1 MALSWNEIKRRAID
15 FAGEWKNESRED
27 AEAKSF
33 WDAFFDVFGISRR
46 RVAAFERPVDK
57 IGHVQGYIDLFWK
70 GTLIVE
76 HKSRGKD
83 LDKAYSQALDYFNG
97 LKECELP
104 QYVLVSD
111 FDRFRLYDLEEDKQY
126 NFQLKDFHRH
136 IHLFSFIA
144 GYASRSYQ
152 PEAPINIKAAEL
164 MGKLHDRL
172 AQSGYTGHKLEVF
185 LVRILFALFADDTGI
200 FEKNIFADYIEQRTA
215 SDGSDLGMHLA
226 RLFEILNTPE
236 DRRNQNLDEA
246 LQAFPYVNGR
256 LFEENLPFADFNSAM
271 RTALLECC
279 YFNWSLIS
287 PAIFGSMFQSVMDR
301 EKRRNLGAHY
311 TSEQNIMKL
320 IKPLF
325 LDGLRSEFADIAGK
339 RNNRKPLLEAFH
351 DKLAA
356 LKFFDPACGCG
367 NFLVITY
374 RELRLLEIEIIKEL
388 YNDSVLDIGFFC
400 KINVDQMYGIEI
412 EEFPAR
418 IAEVALWL
426 VDHQMNQR
434 LSEEFGMYYV
444 RLPLRKAAR
453 IIHGNALRLDW
464 NYLMHGTYF
473 NASADTVN
481 VSIVKETPRHYE
493 TLNVLANKMN
503 IVDEEEI
510 QKQRNMHQTKF
521 DYILGNPPFV
531 GKHLQNEGQKADAAL
546 IFDNVGSAGLL
557 DYVSCWYVKAAQYI
571 QGTQIKVGFVS
582 TNSITQGEQVGILWN
597 ELLNTY
603 HVKIHFAHR
612 TFQWNSEAR
621 GMAHVHVVIIG
632 FACFDTDSKIIFDYE
647 DNQNTAHQIKAANI
661 NPYLAAAPDVIISS
675 RSRPV
680 CRIPKM
686 DYGSKPVD
694 DGNLILSDEEKIA
707 LLNLEPQAEPYVR
720 PLLSA
725 KEFLHDARRWCLWLP
740 DISPHDLRQMPL
752 VLERVNKVKNF
763 RLQSKKIPTQ
773 KNAETPTLFAEIRQ
787 PDSNYILVPR
797 HSSENR
803 KYIPIGFFDKQYIV
817 SDSCQAIPDAK
828 LYHFGILTSIMHMT
842 WVKHVCG
849 RLKSDYRYSK
859 DIVYNNFPWPEEPAN
874 GLAAAVEEKAQA
886 VLDARNHFPECS
898 LADLY
903 DPVAMPPVLVK
914 AHNELDRAVDKC
926 YRGQAFSSEMERLEY
941 LFQLYLQYTAPPDS
955 SSAK

>member
-1 MALSWNEIKRRAID
+1 MALSWNEIKRRAIE
-15 FAGEWKNESRED
+15 FAREWKNESRED

-33 WDAFFDVFGISRR
+33 WDAFFEVFGISRR
-46 RVAAFERPVDK
+46 RVAAFERPVDR
-57 IGHVQGYIDLFWK
+57 IGQGQGYIDLFWK

-111 FDRFRLYDLEEDKQY
+111 FERFRLYDLEENKQY

-136 IHLFSFIA
+136 IHLFSFVA
-144 GYASRSYQ
+144 GYASRNYQ

-215 SDGSDLGMHLA
+215 PDGSDLGMHLA

-236 DRRNQNLDEA
+236 DRRNINLDEA
-246 LQAFPYVNGR
+246 LQAFPYVNGK
-256 LFEENLPFADFNSAM
+256 LFEENLPFADFNSDMRAAM
-271 RTALLECC
+271 LECC

-311 TSEQNIMKL
+311 TSEQNILKL
-320 IKPLF
+320 IKSLF
-325 LDGLRSEFADIAGK
+325 LDDLKREFAVIAGK
-339 RNNRKPLLEAFH
+339 RNNRKQLLEEFH
-351 DKLAA
+351 DKLAS

-418 IAEVALWL
+418 IAGVALWL

-444 RLPLRKAAR
+444 RLPLRKAAK

-473 NASADTVN
+473 DASADIVN
-481 VSIVKETPRHYE
+481 VSIVKEAPEHYE
-493 TLNVLANKMN
+493 TLNVLAKKMN
-503 IVDEEEI
+503 IVDEDEI

-521 DYILGNPPFV
+521 DYILGNPPFI
-531 GKHLQNEGQKADAAL
+531 GKHLQNDSQKADADL
-546 IFDNVGSAGLL
+546 IFHKVSSAGLL
-557 DYVSCWYVKAAQYI
+557 DYVACWYVKAAQYI
-571 QGTQIKVGFVS
+571 QNTQIKVGFVS

-632 FACFDTDSKIIFDYE
+632 FACFDTDSKTIFDYE

-707 LLNLEPQAEPYVR
+707 LLNSEPQAEPYIR

-725 KEFLHDARRWCLWLP
+725 KEFLHDTKRWCLWLIN
-740 DISPHDLRQMPL
+740 ISPHDLRQMPL
-752 VLERVNKVKNF
+752 VLERINKVKNF
-763 RLQSKKIPTQ
+763 RLQSRKIPTQ
-773 KNAETPTLFAEIRQ
+773 KDAETPSLFAEIRQ
-787 PDSNYILVPR
+787 PDSTYILVPR

-803 KYIPIGFFDKQYIV
+803 KYIPIGFFDKEYIV
-817 SDSCQAIPDAK
+817 SDSCQAIPDAT
-828 LYHFGILTSIMHMT
+828 LYHFGVLTSVMHMT

-859 DIVYNNFPWPEEPAN
+859 DIVYNSFPWPKEPGG
-874 GLAAAVEEKAQA
+874 GLVAAVEEKAQA

-903 DPVAMPPVLVK
+903 DPVTMPPVLVK
-914 AHNELDRAVDKC
+914 AHNELDKAVDKC
-926 YRGQAFSSEMERLEY
+926 YRGQAFGSEMDRLEY
-941 LFQLYLQYTAPPDS
+941 LFQLYLEYTAPLV
-955 SSAK
+955 

>member
-15 FAGEWKNESRED
+15 FAREWKNESRED

-33 WDAFFDVFGISRR
+33 WDAFFEVFGISRR

-57 IGHVQGYIDLFWK
+57 IGQGHGYIDLFWK

-111 FDRFRLYDLEEDKQY
+111 FERFRLYDLEANKQY

-144 GYASRSYQ
+144 GYASKSHQ

-172 AQSGYTGHKLEVF
+172 AESGYTGHKLEVF

-215 SDGSDLGMHLA
+215 ADGSDLGMHLA
-226 RLFEILNTPE
+226 RLFEVLNTPE

-246 LQAFPYVNGR
+246 LQAFPYVNGK
-256 LFEENLPFADFNSAM
+256 LFEENLPFADFNSDM

-287 PAIFGSMFQSVMDR
+287 PAIFGAMFQSVMDS

-320 IKPLF
+320 IKSLF
-325 LDGLRSEFADIAGK
+325 LDDLRSELAAIVAK
-339 RNNRKPLLEAFH
+339 RNNRKQLLEKFH
-351 DKLAA
+351 DKLAS
-356 LKFFDPACGCG
+356 LRFFDPACGCG

-374 RELRLLEIEIIKEL
+374 RELRLLEIEIIKKL

-412 EEFPAR
+412 EEFPVR

-434 LSEEFGMYYV
+434 LSEEFGMYYI
-444 RLPLRKAAR
+444 RLPLRKAAK

-473 NASADTVN
+473 DASADTVN
-481 VSIVKETPRHYE
+481 VSIVKEAPGHYE
-493 TLNVLANKMN
+493 TLNVLAKKMN
-503 IVDEEEI
+503 IVDEAEI

-521 DYILGNPPFV
+521 DYILGNPPFI
-531 GKHLQNEGQKADAAL
+531 GKHLQNDAQKADADL
-546 IFDNVGSAGLL
+546 IFHNISSSGLL
-557 DYVSCWYVKAAQYI
+557 DYVACWYVKAAQYI
-571 QGTQIKVGFVS
+571 QNTTVKVGFVS
-582 TNSITQGEQVGILWN
+582 TNSIAQGEQVGILWN
-597 ELLNTY
+597 ELLNIY

-612 TFQWNSEAR
+612 TFQWNNEAR

-632 FACFDTDSKIIFDYE
+632 FACFDTDNKTIFDYQ
-647 DNQNTAHQIKAANI
+647 DNQNTTHQIKAANI
-661 NPYLAAAPDVIISS
+661 NPYLAAAPDIIICS
-675 RSRPV
+675 RSKPV

-694 DGNLILSDEEKIA
+694 GGNLILSDEEKIA
-707 LLNLEPQAEPYVR
+707 LLESEPQAAPYIR

-725 KEFLHDARRWCLWLP
+725 KEFLHDVKRWCLWLA

-752 VLERVNKVKNF
+752 VMERINKVKNF
-763 RLQSKKIPTQ
+763 RLQSKKLPTR
-773 KNAETPTLFAEIRQ
+773 KDAETPTLFAEIRQ
-787 PDSNYILVPR
+787 PDSNYILVPC

-803 KYIPIGFFDKQYIV
+803 KYIPIGFFDKRHIV
-817 SDSCQAIPDAK
+817 SNSCQAIPDAT
-828 LYHFGILTSIMHMT
+828 LYHFGVLTSVMHMT

-859 DIVYNNFPWPEEPAN
+859 DIVYNNFPWPLEPGK
-874 GLAAAVEEKAQA
+874 GLVAAVEEKAQT
-886 VLDARNHFPECS
+886 VLDVRTRFPECS
-898 LADLY
+898 LSDLY
-903 DPVAMPPVLVK
+903 DPVTMPPDLVK
-914 AHNELDRAVDKC
+914 AHNELDKAVDKC
-926 YRGQAFSSEMERLEY
+926 YRGQAFGSEMERLEY
-941 LFQLYLQYTAPPDS
+941 LFKLYLEYTAPLV
-955 SSAK
+955 